1 MDPIII
7 ISIIA
12 GLVLFA
18 LISFMDDAL
27 EKLLS
32 PIFRLIGLQSSSG
45 PIDVVVDQREEVIVL
60 TISNKGKGKAKMA
73 TVQIID
79 GNGKKFFPI
88 PYMEASEVSG
98 QTGEKEA
105 KECRKSL
112 MSLKIEMGKE
122 RTIFLN
128 PIELEGCNLSTLG
141 VLDMHGKFWQA
152 SNS

>member
-1 MDPIII
+1 MTFAYILQIKGGRVRLRCKMIIMCKVWIKVYASNYLHLQKMEEKKVNYI
-7 ISIIA
+7 IQKQTNYYLLLTN
-12 GLVLFA
+12 LVLFA

-27 EKLLS
+27 E
-32 PIFRLIGLQSSSG
+32 
-45 PIDVVVDQREEVIVL
+45 
-60 TISNKGKGKAKMA
+60 
-73 TVQIID
+73 
-79 GNGKKFFPI
+79 KFFPI

-112 MSLKIEMGKE
+112 RSLKIAMGKE

-141 VLDMHGKFWQA
+141 ILDMHGKFWQA

>member
-27 EKLLS
+27 E
-32 PIFRLIGLQSSSG
+32 
-45 PIDVVVDQREEVIVL
+45 
-60 TISNKGKGKAKMA
+60 
-73 TVQIID
+73 
-79 GNGKKFFPI
+79 KFFPI

-128 PIELEGCNLSTLG
+128 PIELEGCNLSKLG
-141 VLDMHGKFWQA
+141 VMDMNGKFWQA

>member
-1 MDPIII
+1 
-7 ISIIA
+7 
-12 GLVLFA
+12 
-18 LISFMDDAL
+18 
-27 EKLLS
+27 
-32 PIFRLIGLQSSSG
+32 
-45 PIDVVVDQREEVIVL
+45 
-60 TISNKGKGKAKMA
+60 MA

-88 PYMEASEVSG
+88 PYMEAKVSG

-112 MSLKIEMGKE
+112 MSLKIEMGKKE
-122 RTIFLN
+122 QFFLN